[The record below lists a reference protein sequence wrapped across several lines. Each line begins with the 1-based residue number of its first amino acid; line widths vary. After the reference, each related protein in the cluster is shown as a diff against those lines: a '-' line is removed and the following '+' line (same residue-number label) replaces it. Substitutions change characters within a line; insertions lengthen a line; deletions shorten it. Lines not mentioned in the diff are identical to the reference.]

1 VKRSTLSACGGD
13 FVAKEDV
20 ARGTALVTGASSG
33 IGLELAREL
42 AANGH
47 SLILVARDRV
57 RLAATAEELHSKYG
71 VSVHVHARDLSD
83 PGAAEELWST
93 LAAAGHTVDI
103 LVNNAGVGAYGE
115 LADQSIDVV
124 TRMQMINVVALTS
137 LTRLALPGMLAR
149 KRGRILN
156 VASVVGY
163 QPGGPRMAVYY
174 ATKSYVLSFSKGLA
188 RELEGSGV
196 SVTALSPGVTKSSF
210 EDTAGA
216 GRTRLYT
223 LVPQSTAKAVASVG
237 YRAMMRG
244 RRVAIPGLMTRL
256 LTIAGELPPR
266 IVALEVNRWLLSPR
280 RAAGQKPRR
289 DS

>member
-1 VKRSTLSACGGD
+1 
-13 FVAKEDV
+13 VAKEDV

-71 VSVHVHARDLSD
+71 VSVHVEARDLSD

-93 LAAAGHTVDI
+93 LAATGHTVDI

-124 TRMQMINVVALTS
+124 TAMQMINVVALTS

-210 EDTAGA
+210 EDRAGA

-256 LTIAGELPPR
+256 LSIAGELPPR
-266 IVALEVNRWLLSPR
+266 VVALEVNAR
-280 RAAGQKPRR
+280 RAAGKTPRR

>member
-1 VKRSTLSACGGD
+1 
-13 FVAKEDV
+13 VAKEDV

-71 VSVHVHARDLSD
+71 VSVHVEARDLSD

-93 LAAAGHTVDI
+93 LAATGHTVDI

-124 TRMQMINVVALTS
+124 TAMQMINVVALTS

-210 EDTAGA
+210 EDRAGA

-256 LTIAGELPPR
+256 LSIAGELPPR
-266 IVALEVNRWLLSPR
+266 VVALEVNRWLLSAR
-280 RAAGQKPRR
+280 RAAGKTPRR